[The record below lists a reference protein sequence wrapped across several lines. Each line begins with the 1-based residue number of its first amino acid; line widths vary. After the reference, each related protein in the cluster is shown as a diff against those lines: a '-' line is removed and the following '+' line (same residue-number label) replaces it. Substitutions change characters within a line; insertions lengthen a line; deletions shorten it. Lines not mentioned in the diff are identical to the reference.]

1 LFSKRRREK
10 KKKEQINAAATTTF
24 TEFARASLEKN
35 VYKKTITTDACF
47 FSLLIGG
54 IKRKR
59 VVGMRAV
66 CVVSNNVFSIY
77 INNEIPKEYIQ
88 SE

>member
-1 LFSKRRREK
+1 M
-10 KKKEQINAAATTTF
+10 TTTF
-24 TEFARASLEKN
+24 TEPAASLEKN

-47 FSLLIGG
+47 SLLTGG

-77 INNEIPKEYIQ
+77 INNEIPKEYIV
-88 SE
+88 

>member
-10 KKKEQINAAATTTF
+10 KKKEQINAERRQRLE
-24 TEFARASLEKN
+24 EFARVSLEKN